1 MLRRLKPLG
10 ASISDLL
17 DVYEKQIR
25 CVLEFA
31 TAVWT
36 PGLTKDEVNQIE
48 RVQKAAFSI
57 ILAEKYK
64 SYERALKLLEMETLT
79 DRRNDMN
86 LKFEEK
92 SLKSEKYSNWFC
104 KMTPTDQQSKTRS
117 TVTELIPVRARTKT
131 FAKSPIAYLTNL
143 INDSISK

>member
-1 MLRRLKPLG
+1 MVRSDLSWRSNTSNICQKAYARLWMLRRLKPLG

-86 LKFEEK
+86 L
-92 SLKSEKYSNWFC
+92 
-104 KMTPTDQQSKTRS
+104 
-117 TVTELIPVRARTKT
+117 
-131 FAKSPIAYLTNL
+131 
-143 INDSISK
+143 

>member
-1 MLRRLKPLG
+1 MLRHLKALG

-36 PGLTKDEVNQIE
+36 PGLTQDEVNQIE

-57 ILAEKYK
+57 ILK
-64 SYERALKLLEMETLT
+64 
-79 DRRNDMN
+79 RNIKAMKV
-86 LKFEEK
+86 L
-92 SLKSEKYSNWFC
+92 
-104 KMTPTDQQSKTRS
+104 
-117 TVTELIPVRARTKT
+117 
-131 FAKSPIAYLTNL
+131 
-143 INDSISK
+143 